1 MVHGWG
7 LGPGFWRLARNA
19 LPSSNILTVDMGFFG
34 PSAIRDSGRYAGTGI
49 GQAAAQEDAAQE
61 KAAQK
66 NAKNP
71 PVVGIGHSLGFMWLL
86 KNLEKYNFKGLVSVN
101 GFTRFAAADY
111 YPGVADR
118 IIARMILQFR
128 RSPQKV
134 LEDFRK
140 RAAMPSGR
148 IPSSEKINSATLEEA
163 LLQLQKWDCREILT
177 KTRLPVLALAARD
190 DAIVPP
196 EMTEA
201 CFGQLTDKKIE
212 WSETGG
218 HALPINKPAWTAEQ
232 IKLFIDRLMAS

>member
-7 LGPGFWRLARNA
+7 LGQGFWRLTRNA

-34 PSAIRDSGRYAGTGI
+34 PGTI
-49 GQAAAQEDAAQE
+49 PTPEE
-61 KAAQK
+61 
-66 NAKNP
+66 P

-86 KNLEKYNFKGLVSVN
+86 GNLEKYNFKGLVSVN
-101 GFTRFAAADY
+101 GFARFAAADH

-118 IIARMILQFR
+118 IIARMISQFR

-140 RAAMPSGR
+140 RAAMPPGR
-148 IPSSEKINSATLEEA
+148 IPSNEKINSETLEKA
-163 LLQLQKWDCREILT
+163 LLHLQKGDCREILA

-201 CFGQLTDKKIE
+201 CFGQIADKKIE
-212 WSETGG
+212 WSESGG
-218 HALPINKPAWTAEQ
+218 HALPFNKPAWTAEQ
-232 IKLFIDRLMAS
+232 INLFIDKINNG